1 LAVDHLYA
9 LSLEGYEEVLGM
21 PSAEPGHLRLL
32 DLDDLESND
41 APLFL
46 IKKGEVA
53 SNFDFLF
60 CNEAFRKL
68 RLRDTVLAQDK
79 AALLFRSWVQA
90 LGDFKPRYAF
100 HGRVW
105 QAEITGRRGG
115 WKLVK
120 AIESDTEEHE
130 RTMDE
135 QAKEEDGIG
144 TGRTP
149 VFMRSRTQLIG
160 ELKRDNAA
168 TFRNLPHTNLN
179 TRWESIQTMMEMSDV
194 GVFEY
199 NSEGTLLHA
208 NEAWYRL
215 RYVPLHL
222 CRSKTRID
230 GI

>member
-9 LSLEGYEEVLGM
+9 ISLEGYEEALSM

-41 APLFL
+41 APLFI
-46 IKKGEVA
+46 IKTGEMA

-68 RLRDTVLAQDK
+68 RLRDTVLAQYK

-105 QAEITGRRGG
+105 QAEIAGRRGG

-120 AIESDTEEHE
+120 AIEPDGEERE

-160 ELKRDNAA
+160 ELKRDSAA
-168 TFRNLPHTNLN
+168 TFKDLPHTNLDA
-179 TRWESIQTMMEMSDV
+179 RWESIHTIMEMSDV

-199 NSEGTLLHA
+199 NSEGKLLHA